1 MQIPD
6 IASRALGWL
15 EPVMHKSIYSRPNE
29 VFISLLR
36 DLRMEQRLRQSDL
49 ATRLGRSQAIV
60 SRVESG
66 ERRLD
71 IVELVV
77 WLRALDTDLVTF
89 AKQLDTRLGGDLGG
103 PGSRKLRRRVMP
115 TSQG

>member
-1 MQIPD
+1 
-6 IASRALGWL
+6 
-15 EPVMHKSIYSRPNE
+15 MHKSIYSRPNE
-29 VFISLLR
+29 VLIALLR

-49 ATRLGRSQAIV
+49 ASRLGRSQAIV

-71 IVELVV
+71 IVELVA

-89 AKQLDTRLGGDLGG
+89 AKQLDRRLLGDTG
-103 PGSRKLRRRVMP
+103 PFDRGPIRRRVGRGP
-115 TSQG
+115 DQG

>member
-1 MQIPD
+1 
-6 IASRALGWL
+6 
-15 EPVMHKSIYSRPNE
+15 MHKSIYSRPNE

-49 ATRLGRSQAIV
+49 ASRLGRSQAIV

-71 IVELVV
+71 IVELVA

-103 PGSRKLRRRVMP
+103 AGARKIRRRVMHSP
-115 TSQG
+115 RG